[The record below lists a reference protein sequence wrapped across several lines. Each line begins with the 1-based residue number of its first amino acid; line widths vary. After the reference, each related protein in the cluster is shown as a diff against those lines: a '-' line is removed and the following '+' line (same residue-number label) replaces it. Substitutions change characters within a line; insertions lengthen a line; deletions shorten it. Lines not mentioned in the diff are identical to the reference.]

1 MPSCAR
7 PAATPIISC
16 SRMPTLITRC
26 GCRGAGAGLLEGVVA
41 DVGEHDREPWV
52 AVERLRGDAR
62 EALAHGL
69 HGHSSTSATTACG
82 LPGTPAAMARSSA
95 SWSLASAVAVDQPS
109 PAKRVVDA
117 GGPAVGRA
125 VVVDDHGH
133 QPVEAEPARER
144 DGLVVGAL
152 CELAVAEHAEH
163 ARLCPAERPQ
173 PERAAH
179 GDRQPVAE
187 RAARDLDAGDQRAVG
202 VVTERR
208 VEAPE
213 AGQRLD
219 RHEALGGEH
228 GVVRSGPV
236 PLGEQAGGHA
246 PGRRRSRA

>member
-1 MPSCAR
+1 
-7 PAATPIISC
+7 
-16 SRMPTLITRC
+16 MPTLITRC
-26 GCRGAGAGLLEGVVA
+26 GCRSRAPACSKA
-41 DVGEHDREPWV
+41 SSPMS
-52 AVERLRGDAR
+52 ASTTASRGSPSRASEVTR
-62 EALAHGL
+62 VKRWRMVSTVTA
-69 HGHSSTSATTACG
+69 STSATTACG
-82 LPGTPAAMARSSA
+82 LPGSAAAMARSSA
-95 SWSLASAVAVDQPS
+95 SWSLASARRGRPALAREARLDAV
-109 PAKRVVDA
+109 
-117 GGPAVGRA
+117 GPAVGRA

-163 ARLCPAERPQ
+163 ARLLPAERPQ
-173 PERAAH
+173 RQRAAH

-236 PLGEQAGGHA
+236 PLGEQEAVA
-246 PGRRRSRA
+246 LRGRRRSRA